1 MTINELIVE
10 LEKKRAD
17 YGGNV
22 QVEVRRDDG
31 FFGFV
36 AVVGITHY
44 GPPPFPNSEPTRAVY
59 LDV

>member
-1 MTINELIVE
+1 MTITELIAK
-10 LEKKRAD
+10 LEKMRSE
-17 YGGNV
+17 YGDV

-36 AVVGITHY
+36 AVVEATHY
-44 GPPPFPNSEPTRAVY
+44 AFPNAPAKWVVY

>member
-1 MTINELIVE
+1 MTINELIAE

-17 YGGNV
+17 YGGNL

-36 AVVGITHY
+36 AVVEATHY
-44 GPPPFPNSEPTRAVY
+44 AYPNAPAKWVVY

>member
-1 MTINELIVE
+1 MTINELIAK
-10 LEKKRAD
+10 LEKMHAD
-17 YGGNV
+17 YGDV

-36 AVVGITHY
+36 AVVEATHY
-44 GPPPFPNSEPTRAVY
+44 AYHNAPAKWVVY

>member
-1 MTINELIVE
+1 MSINELIAK
-10 LEKKRAD
+10 LEKMRAD
-17 YGGNV
+17 YGDV

-36 AVVGITHY
+36 AVVEATHY
-44 GPPPFPNSEPTRAVY
+44 AFPNAPAKWAVY

>member
-1 MTINELIVE
+1 MTINELISK
-10 LEKKRAD
+10 LEKMRAD
-17 YGGNV
+17 YGDV

-36 AVVGITHY
+36 AVVEATHY
-44 GPPPFPNSEPTRAVY
+44 AFPNAPAKWVVY

>member
-17 YGGNV
+17 YGDV

-31 FFGFV
+31 CFGFV
-36 AVVGITHY
+36 TMVEAYYTHY
-44 GPPPFPNSEPTRAVY
+44 FGTDDPDKWVVY

>member
-1 MTINELIVE
+1 MTINELIAK
-10 LEKKRAD
+10 LEKMRAD
-17 YGGNV
+17 YGDV

-36 AVVGITHY
+36 TLVGITHY
-44 GPPPFPNSEPTRAVY
+44 GRPSPPNSEPTQVVY

>member
-17 YGGNV
+17 YGDV

-31 FFGFV
+31 CFGFV
-36 AVVGITHY
+36 AVVEATHY
-44 GPPPFPNSEPTRAVY
+44 VFPNAPAKWVVY